1 MLFDFGVQPKKQNSR
16 FIAIESIKIRCSK
29 ETVDNKTNQ
38 NPLIMLIP
46 AIHKTLNEL
55 SDLLTQLTDDDYCCP
70 CHDLSN
76 ATIGEHTRHI
86 IELFQCLVNQYPN
99 GVINYDN
106 RQRDFLIQTNKAF
119 AQKSIDA
126 ILSEIKKPNKNLQL
140 QQQVDG
146 EELVIESNYHRELL
160 YNLEH
165 CIHHQA
171 LIKVAIIQSK
181 TIVVDDNFG
190 VARSTIEYRKQC
202 AQ

>member
-1 MLFDFGVQPKKQNSR
+1 
-16 FIAIESIKIRCSK
+16 
-29 ETVDNKTNQ
+29 
-38 NPLIMLIP
+38 MLIP
-46 AIHKTLNEL
+46 AIYKTLNEL
-55 SDLLTQLTDDDYCCP
+55 SDLLSQLSDDDYCCP

-86 IELFQCLVNQYPN
+86 IEMFQCLENQYET
-99 GVINYDN
+99 GVVNYDN
-106 RQRDFLIQTNKAF
+106 RKRDYMIQTNTAF
-119 AQKSIDA
+119 AKECIDT
-126 ILSEIKKPNKNLQL
+126 ILNQIDKPNKNLQL
-140 QQQVDG
+140 QQIVDG
-146 EELVIESNYHRELL
+146 EELLIDSNYHRELL

-181 TIVVDDNFG
+181 TIEIDPDFG